1 MKKIPVLAVILTVT
15 LSLTACGSISL
26 IFDSSTDDSSSMFST
41 DDNSGYESSEIESS
55 STPCGVNYELP
66 DNFAINDYITDF
78 DNAALMKCSYID
90 NYLIPLADEASV
102 AKAVEVYKNSEFYK
116 ESLEMANE
124 MFRFESGELVDNE
137 ASEMPVWLKYEYKD
151 YIIYSETSEIS
162 FRYDVIS
169 SVKYVLD
176 GENEESIV
184 LLKVP
189 LPLSKCDSSAH
200 AGFHIPVYINADG
213 DAHILYDACRQD
225 YGTFELIAYMDGT
238 VHALFGFGHNEGGQL
253 GTVYS
258 FKNGSP
264 KLELSGCPISLYQGM
279 LMGGFGWNT
288 FEPFM
293 LDGESGEFCAVAAV
307 PPSAELA
314 EILCSDKTIS
324 TYVPDARE
332 MYRNGQ
338 IQIIGGKYVT
348 FTTGMPWN
356 DYTFIFNS
364 EYKCFERVEPV
375 SVTGSALPE
384 QVTKSYNVKL

>member
-1 MKKIPVLAVILTVT
+1 
-15 LSLTACGSISL
+15 
-26 IFDSSTDDSSSMFST
+26 MFST
-41 DDNSGYESSEIESS
+41 DDNSRYESSEIESS
-55 STPCGVNYELP
+55 STPCGDNYEFP
-66 DNFAINDYITDF
+66 DNFAISDYITDF

-90 NYLIPLADEASV
+90 NYLIPLADETAV
-102 AKAVEVYKNSEFYK
+102 DKAVGIYKSSEFYK
-116 ESLEMANE
+116 ESIEMANE
-124 MFRFESGELVDNE
+124 MFRFENGELVDNE
-137 ASEMPVWLKYEYKD
+137 SSDAPVWLRYEYKD

-258 FKNGSP
+258 FKKGIP

-293 LDGESGEFCAVAAV
+293 LDRESGEFCAVAAV